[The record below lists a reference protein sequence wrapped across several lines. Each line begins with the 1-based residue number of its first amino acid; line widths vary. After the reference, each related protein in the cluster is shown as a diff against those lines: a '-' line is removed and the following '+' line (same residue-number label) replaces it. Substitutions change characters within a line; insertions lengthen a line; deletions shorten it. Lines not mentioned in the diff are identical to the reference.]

1 MFLKALP
8 EIKTE
13 ILLKYR
19 TKEAAKKLTN
29 HSNYIKNRNH
39 IQDI

>member
-19 TKEAAKKLTN
+19 TKEAAKKT
-29 HSNYIKNRNH
+29 HKS
-39 IQDI
+39 